1 MRKAAA
7 LGIIFGIAL
16 LAAGLAPAAAAGDAP
31 GPAAAISYPT
41 QASVIT
47 GEKATVTVLFDAG
60 SDTLVNAAELYV
72 DGALHDGIAISPAVS
87 SGSCKL
93 TWRCGQFAEGD
104 HTLTARVYDSSGHSR
119 AVDVAV
125 ELKAAR
131 GDRGGQRLEVTI
143 VAPAEGQEIAGQ
155 TQVRVRT
162 DESRVRYVMLLID
175 DVFVALTNMPPFTY
189 SLDTTRYLN
198 GRHTL
203 KATAFDLGDSAH
215 DSALVNVI
223 INNPGGRTEMRAEPA
238 PQQTMAT
245 PGIIEP
251 QAAPEPA
258 ARAAEPA
265 PVPSAPAAT
274 SAEPA
279 PAPGAPATTTAG
291 ASAPDAAD
299 GIAAEAAGPANPTG
313 PSFAMPRAAVQPTP
327 PAVVAAPSPPA
338 PAAPE
343 PPAPPMTQVAV
354 DAQPT
359 AATAAPSSVVAEE
372 PIAVASAPAMSEAR
386 GALPAQAVQVAMAPT
401 VPAAAPAARPV
412 AAVAVAG
419 DLATVRVEPAAFTPA
434 RPAQALSAT
443 DQGME
448 VPSSAHAAASIGA
461 PPTARPQ
468 PSKPAA
474 QVAALPAAPQPAVV
488 RTALPADAALTSAS
502 SAPAAALAPEMAIA
516 AVGQDCILPSGAQIE
531 NLRHRPAPVQVARA
545 PSAPVVVVATRSERG
560 DVILHTVR
568 AGEQLGTISARYQ
581 VPLAEIAR
589 FNGLSASAQPAAGR
603 ELRIPWASGLML
615 NGEPVYTDVGV
626 ASEGGISLAPLRAI
640 VEHSGGVVHW
650 IPARKQVRARAF
662 AREIEVTIGSRVA
675 VVDAAQYT
683 LETEAR
689 LLRGRAMVPLGL
701 FRDAL
706 GLTVTFDPDTGRI
719 YLAAK

>member
-60 SDTLVNAAELYV
+60 SDALVNAAELYV
-72 DGALHDGIAISPAVS
+72 DGALHDAIAISPAVS

-125 ELKAAR
+125 TLKAAP

-175 DVFVALTNMPPFTY
+175 DVFVALTNMAPFTY

-215 DSALVNVI
+215 DSAPVNVI

-238 PQQTMAT
+238 PARAPQQTTAT

-258 ARAAEPA
+258 ARAAKPA
-265 PVPSAPAAT
+265 LVPSAPAAT

-279 PAPGAPATTTAG
+279 PVAGAPATTTAA
-291 ASAPDAAD
+291 ASALDAAD

-313 PSFAMPRAAVQPTP
+313 PSLAMPRAAVQPTP
-327 PAVVAAPSPPA
+327 PAVVAAPRLPA

-343 PPAPPMTQVAV
+343 PSAPAVAQVAP
-354 DAQPT
+354 DAHST

-372 PIAVASAPAMSEAR
+372 PIAVASAPAMTDAR

-401 VPAAAPAARPV
+401 VPVAAPAARPV
-412 AAVAVAG
+412 AAAAVAG

-434 RPAQALSAT
+434 RPAQALTAT
-443 DQGME
+443 DQEME

-488 RTALPADAALTSAS
+488 RTALPAEAALTSAG
-502 SAPAAALAPEMAIA
+502 SAPATALAPEMA
-516 AVGQDCILPSGAQIE
+516 VGADSE
-531 NLRHRPAPVQVARA
+531 PAPVQVARA
-545 PSAPVVVVATRSERG
+545 PSAPVVVAATRSEHG
-560 DVILHTVR
+560 DVILHTVS

-589 FNGLSASAQPAAGR
+589 FNGLSASAELAVGR

-615 NGEPVYTDVGV
+615 NGEPVYTDVPA

-706 GLTVTFDPDTGRI
+706 GLTVTFDPGTGRI